1 MDVGARLASLKAEA
15 GSHSP
20 GIRTIRQRIPELEIR
35 VDACFLSNPH
45 ATDLFMEHIG
55 RDVLDA
61 GSLRELLEYYPSQ
74 NRVIAAHLEP
84 VTGVPA
90 RNIVIGNGATELI
103 EAVMRRFVTGTVLLP
118 IPTFSAYYEFAVPGT
133 QVRHHR
139 LAKARDYALDID
151 GFAASVGES
160 GASAAIVIN
169 PNNPTGGYL
178 SLAELEE
185 LLERLRG
192 LEIVVVDESF
202 IHFAYEDDA
211 RRLVDL
217 YPLTGRFPNL
227 VLVKSMSKDFGVAG
241 LRAGYAVMSSE
252 RVDALLGGGL
262 LWNSNGL
269 AEYFFALYSRP
280 GFLGEYEVVR
290 KRAIDETMALL
301 REMSTLP
308 GIRVYPTKA
317 SFVLV
322 ELLDGVSSEEF
333 ATRLLV
339 DHGIYARDCADK
351 IGLDGQYVRI
361 ASRGAKDN
369 ATVIHAMRSV
379 LT

>member
-1 MDVGARLASLKAEA
+1 
-15 GSHSP
+15 
-20 GIRTIRQRIPELEIR
+20 
-35 VDACFLSNPH
+35 
-45 ATDLFMEHIG
+45 
-55 RDVLDA
+55 
-61 GSLRELLEYYPSQ
+61 
-74 NRVIAAHLEP
+74 
-84 VTGVPA
+84 
-90 RNIVIGNGATELI
+90 
-103 EAVMRRFVTGTVLLP
+103 
-118 IPTFSAYYEFAVPGT
+118 VPGT

-217 YPLTGRFPNL
+217 YPLTRRFPNL

-280 GFLGEYEVVR
+280 GFLGEYEGVR